1 MAAGA
6 SGPLVLGPRLDAK
19 PWGGQRLE
27 SFGFALPPGE
37 AIGEAVVSAPV
48 AVVAGGRQLSEI
60 VAERPRDALGA
71 RGLAATGGRPIF
83 PLLVK
88 LIDAN
93 ENLSIQVHPDDA
105 AATREGDGTSLGKT
119 EAWWVLDALPGSA
132 LYLGLKPGVTLDDL
146 AAASRG
152 GTGAAD
158 LLRRVPARPN
168 TLVFLPAGT
177 VHALG
182 AGVLVYEI
190 QQPSAITYRLDD
202 WGRRD
207 AAGRSREMHV
217 EQGLAVA
224 DASSR
229 PELLTPVPVSSATG
243 RRQLLV
249 ACRYFALERIALV
262 AGEEVALVAEASPQT
277 VTCLHGAVRIWA
289 DERAVAVPIGQT
301 AALLADA
308 AGVTVRAETPAVALR
323 AWVPDEQTILA
334 TPR

>member
-1 MAAGA
+1 MADGA
-6 SGPLVLGPRLDAK
+6 SGPLVLTPRLDAK
-19 PWGGQRLE
+19 PWGGRRLE
-27 SFGFALPPGE
+27 AFGFALPPGE
-37 AIGEAVVSAPV
+37 AIGEAVVTAPD

-71 RGLAATGGRPIF
+71 RGLAATGGRPFF

-88 LIDAN
+88 LIDAG
-93 ENLSIQVHPDDA
+93 ENLSIQVHPDDEA
-105 AATREGDGTSLGKT
+105 AAREGNGGSLGKT
-119 EAWWVLDALPGSA
+119 EAWWVLDARPGGT
-132 LYLGLKPGVTLDDL
+132 LYLGLRPGATLADL
-146 AAASRG
+146 AAASRAE
-152 GTGAAD
+152 TGAAE
-158 LLRRVPARPN
+158 LMRRVVARPN

-207 AAGRSREMHV
+207 AAGRPREMHV

-229 PELLTPVPVSSATG
+229 PEPLTPITVPSAAG
-243 RRQLLV
+243 RRQRLV

-262 AGEEVALVAEASPQT
+262 TGEEVALVAEESPQA
-277 VTCLHGAVRIWA
+277 VTCLHGAVLVKA
-289 DERAVAVPIGQT
+289 DGKTVSLAAGQT
-301 AALLADA
+301 AVLLANATGA
-308 AGVTVRAETPAVALR
+308 AMRAETPAVALR
-323 AWVPDEQTILA
+323 AWVPDEATIPENA
-334 TPR
+334 